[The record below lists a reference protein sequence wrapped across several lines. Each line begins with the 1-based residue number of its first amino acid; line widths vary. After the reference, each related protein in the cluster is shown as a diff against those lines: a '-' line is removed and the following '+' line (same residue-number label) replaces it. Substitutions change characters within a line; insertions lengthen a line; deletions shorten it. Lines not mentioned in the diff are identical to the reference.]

1 MSQWSGSIVDVDL
14 ADAYAYPA
22 GRPWLRANMI
32 ASLDGSAWW
41 GERTGPLGD
50 EGDRE
55 IFQLLRGLA
64 DVVIVG
70 AGTVR
75 IEGYGPVRPRP
86 EWDALRA
93 GRPPV
98 PPLAVV
104 SRALNLDFDAPI
116 FTTAHQRTIVLT
128 TQAAPASQRKTAET
142 KADVI
147 VAGQDGIDVRAAIDG
162 LIARGH
168 TRLLCEGGPKLLA
181 QIAAA
186 GRVDELCLT
195 LSPVL
200 LAGDAARILDG
211 APLPEPGRFRLA
223 HALRSQDHIFLR
235 YVSRSAAEGAADGP

>member
-1 MSQWSGSIVDVDL
+1 MSHWSSSFTDVDL

-22 GRPWLRANMI
+22 DRPWLRANMI

-41 GERTGPLGD
+41 GDRTGPLGD
-50 EGDRE
+50 KGDRE
-55 IFQLLRGLA
+55 LFQLLRGLA

-75 IEGYGPVRPRP
+75 VEGYGPVRPRP

-93 GRPPV
+93 GRSPV

-104 SRALNLDFDAPI
+104 SRALNLDFDAPL
-116 FTTAHQRTIVLT
+116 FTAARERTIVLT
-128 TQAAPASQRKTAET
+128 TESAPTSQRKAAEA

-147 VAGQDGIDVRAAIDG
+147 VAGKDGINFREAVDG

-181 QIAAA
+181 QIASA
-186 GRVDELCLT
+186 GLLDELCLT

-200 LAGDAARILDG
+200 LAGDAARILNG
-211 APLPEPGRFRLA
+211 TPLPDPGHFRMSHVLKG
-223 HALRSQDHIFLR
+223 QDYLFLR
-235 YVSRSAAEGAADGP
+235 YVSGPAPTVNGG

>member
-1 MSQWSGSIVDVDL
+1 MSSHWSSSFADVDL

-41 GERTGPLGD
+41 GDRTGPLGD
-50 EGDRE
+50 EGDRAL
-55 IFQLLRGLA
+55 FQLLRGLS

-75 IEGYGPVRPRP
+75 IEGYGPVRPRSG
-86 EWDALRA
+86 WDAIRS
-93 GRPPV
+93 GRSPV
-98 PPLAVV
+98 PPIAIV
-104 SRALNLDFDAPI
+104 SRALNLDFEAPI
-116 FTTAHQRTIVLT
+116 FTTADERTIVLT
-128 TQAAPASQRKTAET
+128 TESAPASQRKAAEA

-147 VAGQDGIDVRAAIDG
+147 VAGRDNINFRAAVDE

-181 QIAAA
+181 QITGA
-186 GRVDELCLT
+186 GLLDELCLT

-200 LAGDAARILDG
+200 LAGDAARILNG
-211 APLPEPGRFRLA
+211 EPLPAAGHFQVA
-223 HALRSQDHIFLR
+223 HVLKGEDHLFLR
-235 YVSRSAAEGAADGP
+235 YVSRPAPDSDGA

>member
-1 MSQWSGSIVDVDL
+1 MSYWSGSLADADL

-32 ASLDGSAWW
+32 ASMDGAAWW
-41 GERTGPLGD
+41 DDRTGPLGD
-50 EGDRE
+50 EGDRRL
-55 IFQLLRGLA
+55 FQLLRGLA

-75 IEGYGPVRPRP
+75 VEGYGPVRPRP

-104 SRALNLDFDAPI
+104 SRTLNLDFDAPV
-116 FTTAHQRTIVLT
+116 FTTATERTIVLT
-128 TQAAPASQRKTAET
+128 TEAAPASQRKAAEA

-147 VAGQDGIDVRAAIDG
+147 VAGQDGINARAAVDG

-168 TRLLCEGGPKLLA
+168 TRLLCEGGPTLLA
-181 QIAAA
+181 EMAAA
-186 GRVDELCLT
+186 GLVDELCLT

-200 LAGDAARILDG
+200 LGGDAARILNG
-211 APLPEPGRFRLA
+211 PPLPSPGRFRPA
-223 HALRSQDHIFLR
+223 HVLTGEEGHLFLR
-235 YVSRSAAEGAADGP
+235 YVAAADGA